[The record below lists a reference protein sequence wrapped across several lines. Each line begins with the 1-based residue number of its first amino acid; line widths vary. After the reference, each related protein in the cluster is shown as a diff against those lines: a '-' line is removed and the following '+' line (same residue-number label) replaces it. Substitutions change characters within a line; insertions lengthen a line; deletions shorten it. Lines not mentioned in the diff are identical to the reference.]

1 MFKYSERPKTLAE
14 RKFEDDIPD
23 EVKGRRL
30 QEVIA
35 LQMQGAAERTKQHV
49 GKVQRVLI
57 EGTSKKSEDHLQ
69 GRNSQNIVVVFPK
82 TMDCAPG
89 DYADV
94 MANDCTSVTLI
105 GELINV
111 YPRNNESVKS
121 L

>member
-1 MFKYSERPKTLAE
+1 
-14 RKFEDDIPD
+14 
-23 EVKGRRL
+23 L

-49 GKVQRVLI
+49 GAIQRVLV
-57 EGTSKKSEDHLQ
+57 EGTSKKSDDHLQ

-82 TMDCAPG
+82 TKECAPG

-94 MANDCTSVTLI
+94 LANECTSVTLI

-111 YPRNNESVKS
+111 YPRISEQVKS